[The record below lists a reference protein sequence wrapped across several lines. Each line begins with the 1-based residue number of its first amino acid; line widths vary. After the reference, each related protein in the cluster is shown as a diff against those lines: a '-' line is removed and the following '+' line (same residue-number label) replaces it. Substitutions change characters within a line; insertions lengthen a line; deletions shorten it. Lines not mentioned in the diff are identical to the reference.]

1 MNGLPA
7 PRRRREHQSPAGSGA
22 ARTEASYPSP
32 CLQPC
37 DCPSLST
44 PQPEHPSEALHLIFI
59 TFHYPGKKTM
69 WIVEIFCEERK
80 RQKALDPKLKE
91 NQRLE
96 FQLWRKD
103 QKNARS
109 RRLLENR
116 TGCPEA
122 VCDETPSVHPTLDRL
137 TGPLLRAV
145 PLCAAHSLGC
155 VISERSSL
163 LRVYIP
169 AKEINTS
176 INILSSTIAAK

>member
-1 MNGLPA
+1 MSDPHFLMSGLVF
-7 PRRRREHQSPAGSGA
+7 
-22 ARTEASYPSP
+22 TASYPSP

-109 RRLLENR
+109 RGLS
-116 TGCPEA
+116 PF
-122 VCDETPSVHPTLDRL
+122 
-137 TGPLLRAV
+137 
-145 PLCAAHSLGC
+145 LCHLC
-155 VISERSSL
+155 V
-163 LRVYIP
+163 
-169 AKEINTS
+169 
-176 INILSSTIAAK
+176 